1 MEAKKKP
8 GRKRITFTDDQL
20 EEIKHLAGL
29 GVSESAIAD
38 KMGVSLSTIARRKRE
53 SDKFDAYIR
62 AGKLKSIAD
71 VSNALYDSATGRNG
85 NPPNVSAQIFFLKN
99 RGGKVAEWSDV
110 QKIENTF
117 SLGEVINSA
126 RNRVGDA
133 SHGNI
138 IDVKAQEQK
147 GEQHEVTFLDRKDSP
162 GELKNNDSD
171 SLSPSKSK
179 SES

>member
-8 GRKRITFTDDQL
+8 GRKRITFTEEQL
-20 EEIKHLAGL
+20 EEIKYLAGL

-38 KMGVSLSTIARRKRE
+38 KMGVSLSTIARRKRD
-53 SDKFDAYIR
+53 SDKFDTYIR
-62 AGKLKSIAD
+62 AGKLKSVAE

-117 SLGEVINSA
+117 SLGEVITSA

-133 SHGNI
+133 SHTI
-138 IDVKAQEQK
+138 KRLDEPIDK
-147 GEQHEVTFLDRKDSP
+147 GEITFSHRKDSP
-162 GELKNNDSD
+162 GELKNNDSG
-171 SLSPSKSK
+171 SLSPSKTK
-179 SES
+179 TES

>member
-1 MEAKKKP
+1 MESKKKP
-8 GRKRITFTDDQL
+8 GRKRITFTEEQL

-53 SDKFDAYIR
+53 SDKFDTMLR
-62 AGKLKSIAD
+62 LGKIDAVKS
-71 VSNALYDSATGRNG
+71 VSNALFDSAIGKNG
-85 NPPNVSAQIFFLKN
+85 TPNVNAQIFFLKN
-99 RGGKVAEWSDV
+99 RGEKVADWSDV

-117 SLGEVINSA
+117 SLGEVITSA

-147 GEQHEVTFLDRKDSP
+147 GEQHEVAFSHRKESQKKIKSN
-162 GELKNNDSD
+162 GSG
-171 SLSPSKSK
+171 SLSPPKTK
-179 SES
+179 TES

>member
-8 GRKRITFTDDQL
+8 GRKRITFTEEQL

-53 SDKFDAYIR
+53 SDKFDTMLR
-62 AGKLKSIAD
+62 LGKIEAVKS
-71 VSNALYDSATGRNG
+71 VSNALFDSAIGKNG
-85 NPPNVSAQIFFLKN
+85 TPNVNAQIFFLKN
-99 RGGKVAEWSDV
+99 RGEKVADWSDV

-117 SLGEVINSA
+117 SLGEVIDSA
-126 RNRVGDA
+126 RQRIPSATQTIKRLDD
-133 SHGNI
+133 S
-138 IDVKAQEQK
+138 IDK
-147 GEQHEVTFLDRKDSP
+147 GKGIFLDNK
-162 GELKNNDSD
+162 GTQKNNDSD
-171 SLSPSKSK
+171 STLSPSKD

>member
-8 GRKRITFTDDQL
+8 GRKRITFTEEQL

-53 SDKFDAYIR
+53 SDKFDTMLR
-62 AGKLKSIAD
+62 LGKIDAVKS
-71 VSNALYDSATGRNG
+71 VSNALFDSAIGKNG
-85 NPPNVSAQIFFLKN
+85 TPNVNAQIFFLKN
-99 RGGKVAEWSDV
+99 RGEKVADWSDV

-117 SLGEVINSA
+117 SLGEVITSA
-126 RNRVGDA
+126 RNRIGNA

-147 GEQHEVTFLDRKDSP
+147 GEEHEVTFSHRKDS
-162 GELKNNDSD
+162 EKEIKNNGSG
-171 SLSPSKSK
+171 SLSPSKTK
-179 SES
+179 TES

>member
-1 MEAKKKP
+1 MQEKKKP
-8 GRKRITFTDDQL
+8 GRKRITFTEEQL

-38 KMGVSLSTIARRKRE
+38 KMGVSLSTIARRKRD

-62 AGKLKSIAD
+62 AGKLKSVAE

-99 RGGKVAEWSDV
+99 RGGKVAEWSDI

-117 SLGEVINSA
+117 SLGEVITSA
-126 RNRVGDA
+126 RNRIGNA

-147 GEQHEVTFLDRKDSP
+147 GEQHEVTFSHRKDS
-162 GELKNNDSD
+162 EKEIKNNGSE

-179 SES
+179 TES

>member
-8 GRKRITFTDDQL
+8 GRKRITFTEEQL

-38 KMGVSLSTIARRKRE
+38 KMGVSLSTIARRKRD
-53 SDKFDAYIR
+53 SDKFDTYIR
-62 AGKLKSIAD
+62 AGKLKSVAE

-117 SLGEVINSA
+117 SLGEVIDSA
-126 RNRVGDA
+126 RQRIPNATQTIKRLDE
-133 SHGNI
+133 S
-138 IDVKAQEQK
+138 IDK
-147 GEQHEVTFLDRKDSP
+147 GKGIFLDNK
-162 GELKNNDSD
+162 GTQKNNDSD
-171 SLSPSKSK
+171 STLSPSKD

>member
-1 MEAKKKP
+1 MEAKKKL
-8 GRKRITFTDDQL
+8 GRKRITFTEEQL

-38 KMGVSLSTIARRKRE
+38 KMGVSLSTIARRKRD
-53 SDKFDAYIR
+53 SDKFDTTLKE
-62 AGKLKSIAD
+62 GKLKAVAE
-71 VSNALYDSATGRNG
+71 VSNALFDSATGRNG

-99 RGGKVAEWSDV
+99 RGEGVASWSDV

-126 RNRVGDA
+126 KERIPNATQTIKRLDDSVDKDQG
-133 SHGNI
+133 I
-138 IDVKAQEQK
+138 
-147 GEQHEVTFLDRKDSP
+147 FLDNK
-162 GELKNNDSD
+162 GTQKNNDSD
-171 SLSPSKSK
+171 STLSPSKD